1 MTTSKVK
8 KTETKKEATGRYFEG
23 RGGRK
28 SAVARVRVFAHKG
41 DITVND
47 KKIDVYFP
55 NPKHQAMAVSPLG
68 KMNVSETIS
77 FTAKVYGGG
86 TSSQAEAVRH
96 GLSMAL
102 LKFDATFR
110 TQLRKAGFLT
120 RDSREV
126 ERKKPGLKKARRAPQ
141 WAKR

>member
-1 MTTSKVK
+1 MAPKAKKTAEKTEAVKVK
-8 KTETKKEATGRYFEG
+8 YFEG

-28 SAVARVRVFAHKG
+28 SAVARVRVYAQKG

-47 KKIDVYFP
+47 RKLDVYFP
-55 NPKHQAMAVSPLG
+55 SPKHRALAVSPLG
-68 KMNVSETIS
+68 KMNLSETVF

-96 GLSMAL
+96 GLSQAL
-102 LKFDATFR
+102 LKFDETLR
-110 TQLRKAGFLT
+110 VQLRKAGFLT